1 MFPQKPFEPP
11 NEFPLNP
18 EQRCACVLLLD
29 TSGSMA
35 GQPISAVNDGIR
47 ALKEAL
53 MTDELAVKR
62 VELAIVT
69 FGPVEIVRNFQ
80 TADAFQPPTLEA
92 KGDTPMGEAIQ
103 QAITMVRNRKDTYK
117 ANGIAYYRPWIF
129 LITDGAPTDAWKS
142 AATSVH
148 EGEAAKGFNFFAVGV
163 EGANLETLKEISP
176 PNRQPVMLKGLNF
189 RELFLWLS
197 GSLHNV
203 AHRKPDDDVP
213 LSPPTGWATIPN

>member
-11 NEFPLNP
+11 KEFFDNP

-47 ALKEAL
+47 AFKEAL

-62 VELAIVT
+62 VDLAIVT
-69 FGPVEIVRNFQ
+69 FGPVEIVRDFQ
-80 TADAFQPPTLEA
+80 TADDFQPPTLEA
-92 KGDTPMGEAIQ
+92 KGDTPMGEAIR

-117 ANGIAYYRPWIF
+117 ENRIAYYRPWIF

-189 RELFLWLS
+189 RELFIWLS
-197 GSLHNV
+197 SSLSTVSHS
-203 AHRKPDDDVP
+203 KPGDEVSLP
-213 LSPPTGWATIPN
+213 HPTGWATI